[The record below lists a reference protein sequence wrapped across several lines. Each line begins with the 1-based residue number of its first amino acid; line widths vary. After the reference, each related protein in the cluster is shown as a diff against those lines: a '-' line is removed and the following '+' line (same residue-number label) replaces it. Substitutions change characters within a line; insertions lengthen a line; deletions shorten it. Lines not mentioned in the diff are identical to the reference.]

1 LHGNDNLDETTKES
15 FQRAKVLR
23 FFDKIDL
30 GKSKKGGI
38 VMFKLNVKKVLQFLV
53 LVCLMV
59 WPCSELA
66 LSADYPTKPIE
77 FIIPFASGGRT
88 DIAGRMIAPF
98 LEKQLGVPVV
108 VINKVGGGGV
118 IGMNYVKDAKP
129 DGYTICSGGQAMVL
143 FHYEKPGAPS
153 FLDYTWIARTY
164 LTPLVLVVNT
174 SSPFKTLN
182 ELMEYAKAHPGK
194 LKHGNTGSGNTT
206 HIASE
211 KFAKKFGIK
220 FTQVPYQGEGPAV
233 KGIGTGE
240 VDMVF
245 GLMAAF
251 RPLVEA
257 GELRVLGVADE
268 KRNPLYPEIS
278 TFREQGIDHVEPFWE
293 CIHTPKGLPKNVY
306 DKLFEACKKALTN
319 PELIE
324 KAAKIG
330 LNINYQPGPEF
341 FEMLKSWD
349 KGAKEMIFELG
360 LQLKK

>member
-1 LHGNDNLDETTKES
+1 MERLN
-15 FQRAKVLR
+15 
-23 FFDKIDL
+23 
-30 GKSKKGGI
+30 KKGT
-38 VMFKLNVKKVLQFLV
+38 LLYLV
-53 LVCLMV
+53 LVNLLMLMLSGMV
-59 WPCSELA
+59 

-77 FIIPFASGGRT
+77 FIVPFASGGRT
-88 DIAGRMIAPF
+88 DLAARMIAPF
-98 LEKQLGVPVV
+98 LEKHLGVPVV
-108 VINKVGGGGV
+108 VINKVGGVGV
-118 IGMNYVKDAKP
+118 IGMNYVRDAKP
-129 DGYTICSGGQAMVL
+129 DGYTICSGGQAMIL
-143 FHYEKPGAPS
+143 FHYQKPSAPS
-153 FLDYTWIARTY
+153 FLDYTWISRTY

-174 SSPFKTLN
+174 KSPFKILN
-182 ELMEYAKAHPGK
+182 DLMEYAKAHPGK

-206 HIASE
+206 HIATE

-233 KGIGTGE
+233 RGIGAGE
-240 VDMVF
+240 VDLVF

-268 KRNPLYPEIS
+268 KRNPLYPEIP

-324 KAAKIG
+324 NAGKIG

-349 KGAKEMIFELG
+349 KGAKEIIFELG